1 MVNIMQMNY
10 VTTICPYCGTGC
22 ALNLV
27 VRDGKAIGVTPSH
40 RSPVCSGKL
49 CSRGL
54 HAAQALDEARIEQ
67 PIIKGEPADW
77 DTAISKAAELKK
89 FAAGEVAVIT
99 SARLTNENQFLVMKF
114 AKELGAGIG
123 IVNGG
128 TGSST
133 TTLNEIKEADVI
145 LALGDVMKALPL
157 TGNRILLAKEKGARI
172 LYLGPQ
178 SYTAVQAD
186 TVEITDQ
193 YTELPPGFGALLKNA
208 AHPVVV
214 YQANDEAA
222 AALAAGLKIN
232 AAVLYDTNNGRGAAA
247 MGIAP
252 VSLPENIKAALIIA
266 ETPEME
272 QDIYA
277 DLLEKLESLELSV
290 VAASSETSLSG
301 IADVVLPVTALHE
314 SEGTVTNWE
323 GRIQKVKQAA
333 VSPEGV
339 KPLADVLADL
349 AGKLG
354 VSIPSGTPEELFTA
368 LGQEVS
374 VFAGASY
381 EQIAKPEGVYLRE
394 A

>member
-1 MVNIMQMNY
+1 MQMNY

-27 VRDGKAIGVTPSH
+27 VRDGKAVGVAPSH

-54 HAAQALDEARIEQ
+54 RAAQALDEARIEQ
-67 PIIKGEPADW
+67 PFVKGEPADW
-77 DTAISKAAELKK
+77 DTAIGKAAELKK

-99 SARLTNENQFLVMKF
+99 SARLTNENQFLVQKF
-114 AKELGAGIG
+114 ATELGAVIG
-123 IVNGG
+123 VVNGG
-128 TGSST
+128 TGIST
-133 TTLNEIKEADVI
+133 TTLNEIRDADVI

-157 TGNRILLAKEKGARI
+157 TGNKILQAKEKGARI

-186 TVEITDQ
+186 TVEISDA
-193 YTELPPGFGALLKNA
+193 YTELPPGFSTLLKNA

-214 YQANDEAA
+214 YLANDAAA

-232 AAVLYDTNNGRGAAA
+232 AAVLYDTNNGRGTAA

-252 VSLPENIKAALIIA
+252 LSLPETIKAAFIIA

-277 DLLEKLESLELSV
+277 DLLEKLDSLELSV

-301 IADVVLPVTALHE
+301 IADIVLPVSALHE

-323 GRIQKVKQAA
+323 GRIQKIKQAVA
-333 VSPEGV
+333 SPDGV
-339 KPLADVLADL
+339 KPLADVLFDL
-349 AGKLG
+349 AGKVG
-354 VSIPSGTPEELFTA
+354 ISIPSGTPEEIYTA
-368 LGQEVS
+368 LVAELP
-374 VFAGASY
+374 VFADASY
-381 EQIAKPEGVYLRE
+381 EQITKPEGAYLRE